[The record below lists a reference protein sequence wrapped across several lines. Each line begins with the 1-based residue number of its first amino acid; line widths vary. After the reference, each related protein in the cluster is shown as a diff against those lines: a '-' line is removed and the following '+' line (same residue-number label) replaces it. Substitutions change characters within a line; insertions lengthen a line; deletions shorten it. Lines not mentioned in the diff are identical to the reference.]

1 MSAVY
6 IPTVAP
12 NATAASASSKA
23 NAQSSI
29 SGKDLDAYLAE
40 QGVSTTLDGLNAGS
54 AEIFQNFFDIAFS
67 QLTGRNAI
75 GQIDVYRQPAQT
87 EGTGITL
94 KTQNAANASGQ
105 VNNLADFGR
114 AFNFDPILNLTT
126 TSSSADILGSLDDA
140 GQAQLIEQLIGALPA
155 DVISTAFEQFDVQ
168 AGIEGYDIPSSL
180 TGEMT
185 AQSTADELALYMAPI
200 KPLQSLQGQTT
211 ATDNI
216 TKPSP
221 ADGVRKND
229 ATPALIATGL
239 TPDQITQLSE
249 SQSEIDMQD
258 LAEMDVMIVTI
269 LPAETPIVAAAAAQ
283 FGLSQSANAGQDT
296 LKGIK
301 SRGDNINGSAPL
313 SSADLKALKDMVD
326 QLVPSEQGAN
336 NRNAAAQS
344 NASENA
350 GQLNQAAQNAS
361 HSAIPFSALVNDENV
376 FMPKDINVFAKENA
390 ATTAN
395 RDLPF
400 TDVNS
405 DGQAVSPQNIN
416 ATKNKTSIGPNGQ
429 MTNAQSMAAKS
440 QMMAETSGLVPWDS
454 IPEAEMGYDADGI
467 SIGQMLQNS
476 PHTSPSLMHAHAA
489 TPHQATQAIA
499 AKLTQSSTQKGETE
513 LQIELDPPELGR
525 VKVHLIQDGD
535 GGVKAHL
542 SFDKPETFLMMQ
554 RDQAQLEKALADAG
568 LDVGDS
574 GIEFSLSS
582 DNGGD
587 NAQNG
592 DRQDGQSYSGGRD
605 GNHADADGADTQD
618 MVIETKMDWYTD
630 ATGALRLDMMA

>member
-440 QMMAETSGLVPWDS
+440 QMMLF
-454 IPEAEMGYDADGI
+454 I
-467 SIGQMLQNS
+467 SI
-476 PHTSPSLMHAHAA
+476 
-489 TPHQATQAIA
+489 
-499 AKLTQSSTQKGETE
+499 K
-513 LQIELDPPELGR
+513 
-525 VKVHLIQDGD
+525 
-535 GGVKAHL
+535 
-542 SFDKPETFLMMQ
+542 
-554 RDQAQLEKALADAG
+554 
-568 LDVGDS
+568 
-574 GIEFSLSS
+574 
-582 DNGGD
+582 
-587 NAQNG
+587 
-592 DRQDGQSYSGGRD
+592 
-605 GNHADADGADTQD
+605 
-618 MVIETKMDWYTD
+618 
-630 ATGALRLDMMA
+630 